1 MSCKLERYMLLWTRL
16 VCVLFEQPSDK
27 SRAWGFDDHS
37 FGALDS
43 EPEGRHFLM
52 HIALIDYERS
62 ASSFASSLAWRE
74 GVTY

>member
-1 MSCKLERYMLLWTRL
+1 M
-16 VCVLFEQPSDK
+16 CVLSEQPSDK

-43 EPEGRHFLM
+43 EPEGRHFLK
-52 HIALIDYERS
+52 HIALIMKEVLLF
-62 ASSFASSLAWRE
+62 FASSLAWRE